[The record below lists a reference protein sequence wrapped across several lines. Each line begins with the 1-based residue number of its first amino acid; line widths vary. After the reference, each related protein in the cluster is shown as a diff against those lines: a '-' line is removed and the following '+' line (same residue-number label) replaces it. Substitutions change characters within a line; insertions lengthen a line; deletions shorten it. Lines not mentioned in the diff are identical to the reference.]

1 MEEFGEKLRKAREA
15 KGMTQQSLAEK
26 LYVTRQAVSRWECG
40 DRFPDLIT
48 TKRISQILNVSVDEL
63 ISDNEMKS
71 VAERNPIIEKPY
83 INNIAITL
91 FAFIIFTYI
100 VSVVNILIQ
109 NPFQSL
115 STLYYDVWMI
125 GVYLLCGMI
134 QIVIFAY
141 GLVMA
146 VKEML
151 SPKKTGFIVSVFFI
165 TICMI
170 DFCQIIRSVEPARIF
185 SISLIAVP
193 SILGAIASYM
203 YFCKAKTARIW
214 TVLIS
219 AASLWGITR
228 AVMATYIQVKYAY
241 QFVTMDTALRTSLS
255 ICIYLLVIYQ
265 VYTLKRKR
273 CLALEMSQKGTAVL
287 IES

>member
-1 MEEFGEKLRKAREA
+1 MEEFGEKLRRAREA

-48 TKRISQILNVSVDEL
+48 TKRISQILDASIDDL
-63 ISDNEMKS
+63 ISEKEMKS

-83 INNIAITL
+83 INNITIAL
-91 FAFIIFTYI
+91 FAFIFLAYI
-100 VSVVNILIQ
+100 VSVVNILFQ
-109 NPFQSL
+109 NPFKSI
-115 STLYYDVWMI
+115 STAFNDMWMI
-125 GVYLLCGMI
+125 GMYLLCGAI
-134 QIVIFAY
+134 QIVLFAF

-151 SPKKTGFIVSVFFI
+151 SPKKTGIIVSVFFVSV
-165 TICMI
+165 CMI
-170 DFCQIIRSVEPARIF
+170 DLCQMLRSVALERIF

-193 SILGAIASYM
+193 SLLGVIASYT
-203 YFCKAKTARIW
+203 YFCKAKTAKIW
-214 TVLIS
+214 TILIS

-228 AVMATYIQVKYAY
+228 AIMVAYTQIKFAY
-241 QFVTMDTALRTSLS
+241 QFVTMDTVLRTILN
-255 ICIYLLVIYQ
+255 ICIYILFIYQ

-273 CLALEMSQKGTAVL
+273 CLALEMSQKSTAL
-287 IES
+287 PIE